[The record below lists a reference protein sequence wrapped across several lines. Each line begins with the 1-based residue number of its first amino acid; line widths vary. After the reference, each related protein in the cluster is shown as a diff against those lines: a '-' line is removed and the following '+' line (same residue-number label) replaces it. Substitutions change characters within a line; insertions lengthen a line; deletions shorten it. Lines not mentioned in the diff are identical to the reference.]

1 MPGDAGASR
10 TFRSIFGDQPPQ
22 QDEDAFGLHKGSD
35 ELELEQSGSSASMSA
50 DAGAAAA
57 AAMDEDEAMWSDDPP
72 LANESDN
79 NALPGLHFAERRSM
93 EEWADDDD
101 EEENWKDALQDRVNQ
116 LELVFQHNN
125 DATAAESR
133 RRFEQQQQAQT
144 QEQEQRATFS
154 RSLPASTRFT
164 TSSGESERLRPASRH
179 KMQRTSSTHACI
191 SSPSSSQNHRWHHQ
205 HKPVAVATTSAGA
218 QDPSGLRKRS
228 TSTDFVARN
237 IQGVEHHRKRSG
249 SMSMERLV
257 NDAQRLHFLEDL
269 YQHQQRPQFAPS
281 ATSSTAV
288 APPASPS
295 SSAMSTS

>member
-1 MPGDAGASR
+1 MGK
-10 TFRSIFGDQPPQ
+10 Q
-22 QDEDAFGLHKGSD
+22 
-35 ELELEQSGSSASMSA
+35 
-50 DAGAAAA
+50 
-57 AAMDEDEAMWSDDPP
+57 
-72 LANESDN
+72 
-79 NALPGLHFAERRSM
+79 ERRSM

-133 RRFEQQQQAQT
+133 RRFEQQQQAQAQEQE

-154 RSLPASTRFT
+154 
-164 TSSGESERLRPASRH
+164 
-179 KMQRTSSTHACI
+179 
-191 SSPSSSQNHRWHHQ
+191 
-205 HKPVAVATTSAGA
+205 A

-257 NDAQRLHFLEDL
+257 NDAQRLHFLEEF
-269 YQHQQRPQFAPS
+269 YQHQQRPQLAPS

-288 APPASPS
+288 APPVSPS